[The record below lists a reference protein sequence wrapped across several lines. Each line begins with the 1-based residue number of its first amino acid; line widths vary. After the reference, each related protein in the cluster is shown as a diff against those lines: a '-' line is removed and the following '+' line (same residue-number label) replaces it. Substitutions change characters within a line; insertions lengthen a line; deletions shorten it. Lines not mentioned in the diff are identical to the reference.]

1 MPVHRSDPIRPFL
14 PFTAPSIT
22 LNLIP
27 PIMKHAANRTASG
40 PRHACWYAFNEK
52 LLIRLLLERSFAAEM
67 KGIGRLQR
75 KKERKKDAKARVYW
89 APPVIIFIESGV
101 SGESSLARIGEPDF
115 NPAWQWRDADTKIR
129 TNNPVVPHPFVEQP
143 LELA

>member
-1 MPVHRSDPIRPFL
+1 MPDTAVIADPPLSSFHRSFDHIESNP
-14 PFTAPSIT
+14 
-22 LNLIP
+22 
-27 PIMKHAANRTASG
+27 ANNETRCEHNGG

-75 KKERKKDAKARVYW
+75 KKDTKARAYW

-101 SGESSLARIGEPDF
+101 SGARSRES
-115 NPAWQWRDADTKIR
+115 R
-129 TNNPVVPHPFVEQP
+129 TGF
-143 LELA
+143 